1 MIVHSVRGRN
11 QQSTNNKQFVLGSGE
26 KSKIFP
32 GGIVTKDQLCPLCT
46 TPKRDQRIKQ
56 NFTCK

>member
-46 TPKRDQRIKQ
+46 TPKRDQRIK
-56 NFTCK
+56 